1 VVSLIRPWEWRHLE
15 SIMKISIRNLVILAA
30 LTFLG
35 LITHLVPHSMGVSTV
50 GALSMLAA
58 AYLPRHLL
66 LIPVFI
72 TVVAADL
79 FVGPYGWA
87 AMGFVYLAYLAG
99 ALVIAPGLG
108 IVGPRTVLSA
118 AALNAVV
125 FYLVS
130 NISQAML
137 FYPATYEGWIICYTN
152 GLPFLARGI
161 LANVVFGSL
170 AFGCI
175 HLVSQHYAHRIAL
188 TQRN

>member
-1 VVSLIRPWEWRHLE
+1 
-15 SIMKISIRNLVILAA
+15 MMNISIRNWLILFA
-30 LTFLG
+30 LTFVG
-35 LITHLVPHSMGVSTV
+35 VVTHLAPHDMGVSTV

-66 LIPVFI
+66 LVPVFI

-87 AMGFVYLAYLAG
+87 AMGFVYLAYLA
-99 ALVIAPGLG
+99 AAFVIAPGLG
-108 IVGPRTVLSA
+108 VVKPRTVLGA

-137 FYPATYEGWIICYTN
+137 FYPATFEGWITCYVN
-152 GLPFLARGI
+152 GLPFLGRGI
-161 LANVVFGSL
+161 LANIVFGSL
-170 AFGCI
+170 AFGII
-175 HLVSQHYAHRIAL
+175 HLVSQFYAHRIAL